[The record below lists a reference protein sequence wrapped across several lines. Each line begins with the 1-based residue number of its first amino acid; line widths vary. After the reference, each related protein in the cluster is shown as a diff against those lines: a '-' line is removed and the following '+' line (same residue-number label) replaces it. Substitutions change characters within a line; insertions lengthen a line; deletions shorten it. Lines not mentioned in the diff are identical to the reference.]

1 MLIRDATAGDVPAI
15 LEIYNEQVLHGTA
28 TFDTEPK
35 TGADHGPWFTRHDR
49 ERYPILVA
57 EEGGAGGAGG
67 GMVVGW
73 ARLYPWSDRCA
84 YARSAENSVYVQK
97 EWRGRGVARALMT
110 ELLARARARGIGV
123 ILARIAEGNP
133 ASIRLHENLGFE
145 RIGTMRRVG
154 EKFARV
160 LDVELMQLHLD
171 GWGDGGRA
179 GAE

>member
-1 MLIRDATAGDVPAI
+1 VGLFVAVADKLGAMLIRDATPADVPAI

-35 TGADHGPWFTRHDR
+35 TAADHDAWFTRHDR

-57 EEGGAGGAGG
+57 EEAGA
-67 GMVVGW
+67 VVGW

-84 YARSAENSVYVQK
+84 YARSAENSVYVDK
-97 EWRGRGVARALMT
+97 GWRGRGVAGELMR
-110 ELLARARARGIGV
+110 ELLARARGQGISV

-133 ASIRLHENLGFE
+133 VSIRLHESFGFE

-154 EKFARV
+154 EKFGRI

-171 GWGDGGRA
+171 P
-179 GAE
+179 